1 MHKTC
6 EIMYFIGEKKYWYKK
21 IGTKLVYFG
30 ANYAKRKLKNQKNY
44 YKRLQK
50 KIKEA

>member
-30 ANYAKRKLKNQKNY
+30 ANYAKRKLKSK
-44 YKRLQK
+44 KLLQAFTK